1 MLETELNYPEHL
13 TKKVAFIQDTHLK
26 KKKILIQLIYLFVSL
41 IRKRKGDRH

>member
-26 KKKILIQLIYLFVSL
+26 KKKNTDTVDLSFCFP
-41 IRKRKGDRH
+41 HT